1 MKITKEQ
8 LKQIIKEEISAVK
21 ESKMGDRGQK
31 LVEELEYLIVV
42 KYPGTTIKELRAV
55 LDDLEWQLSED
66 KEKDDDFLGDVKSTG
81 EWTDYTI
88 GELKKKKAALMK
100 KKKRTADEVK
110 TVRQLNFAINA
121 KQGDYEKK

>member
-1 MKITKEQ
+1 MKITKTQ
-8 LKQIIKEEISAVK
+8 LKQIIKEELEAIQEK
-21 ESKMGDRGQK
+21 E
-31 LVEELEYLIVV
+31 EE
-42 KYPGTTIKELRAV
+42 K
-55 LDDLEWQLSED
+55 
-66 KEKDDDFLGDVKSTG
+66 FLQDVKSTG

-88 GELKKKKAALMK
+88 GELEKKKAALMK